1 MIELL
6 VGLVPMS
13 VVFGV
18 WTWRAVM
25 VYRADPAAGWG
36 GAYVWALAE
45 GLVLACLA
53 VLAAAVLCIAYA
65 LGAWILQQVGGEA

>member
-36 GAYVWALAE
+36 GAYVWAFAE
-45 GLVLACLA
+45 GFVLASFVVLA
-53 VLAAAVLCIAYA
+53 VCILCVAHK
-65 LGAWILQQVGGEA
+65 LGEWILRGMEGG